1 MHDKEAI
8 DMMQRCKQ
16 EIVSLRKQ
24 IDYLQPRA
32 EAYEKIS
39 QVLNLLPRQGIG
51 MGEDLVSTLDK
62 RIRETEQILANPA
75 ENNVV

>member
-16 EIVSLRKQ
+16 EILSLRKQ
-24 IDYLQPRA
+24 IDYLEPRA

-51 MGEDLVSTLDK
+51 MGEDLVWTLDK
-62 RIRETEQILANPA
+62 RIRETEQILAKPA
-75 ENNVV
+75 ENSVE

>member
-8 DMMQRCKQ
+8 DMMQRCKG
-16 EIVSLRKQ
+16 EIVTLRKQ

-39 QVLNLLPRQGIG
+39 QVLGLLPQQGVG
-51 MGEDLVSTLDK
+51 MGDDLVWRLDK
-62 RIRETEQILANPA
+62 KIKEIEQAMAQPANAA
-75 ENNVV
+75 E

>member
-16 EIVSLRKQ
+16 EILSLRKQ
-24 IDYLQPRA
+24 IDYLEPRA

-39 QVLNLLPRQGIG
+39 QVLNLLPRQGG
-51 MGEDLVSTLDK
+51 AMGEDLVWTLDK
-62 RIRETEQILANPA
+62 RIRETEQILAKPA
-75 ENNVV
+75 ENSVE